1 MGLISKRTSFGI
13 DKKKKNEIYMPKV
26 SSAKILRLKKL
37 KKFPLSFYKSTK
49 WETTISQIAG
59 FFYNF
64 IYTIF
69 KYAIV

>member
-1 MGLISKRTSFGI
+1 
-13 DKKKKNEIYMPKV
+13 MPKV

>member
-1 MGLISKRTSFGI
+1 
-13 DKKKKNEIYMPKV
+13 MPKV

-37 KKFPLSFYKSTK
+37 KKFPLNFYKSTK

-59 FFYNF
+59 FFYDF

-69 KYAIV
+69 KYAIAERRS